1 MNARFIFT
9 NLLLLLIFS
18 GFSTGIFASESQ
30 ETYELVL
37 SGGRVIDPETGLDG
51 IRNIGIRGGTIVD
64 ISEHTLLADKVIDVS
79 GLVVSPGFIDL
90 HTHSPTALGQYYQ
103 LMDGVTTALELEAGA
118 HPIQEYG
125 PEIRDKALINFGTSA
140 GYINMR
146 VWLKQGI
153 KMSHIA
159 NSPQPDNVL
168 GYWTVLRS
176 FFSEQRQGFEERASA
191 SDRAQLKELL
201 ISDLEQ
207 GALGIGLALDYMS
220 EAVDDEELRMI
231 FDVAAAKKTIIF
243 VHMRRGINGDPSG
256 LYEVLNLAKDT
267 GVSIH
272 ICHIS
277 HNAMSNLDVF
287 LSEIRAARQEGV
299 DVTTEV
305 LPYNAGSA
313 TISSAVFSRDWQTI
327 FNISYGDVEWAAT
340 GERFDKESWEKK
352 RISEPSGQV
361 IHHYLKESW
370 TQKAIAEPGVIIV
383 SDLLPMQSKDKNVA
397 PHNGTFSKV
406 LGRYVRETPILDIST
421 ALSKMTLLPAQRL
434 EKIAPLLAKKGR
446 IQIGADADITVFNAG
461 TIIDNA
467 TYKNPYQTADGIKY
481 VIVNGV
487 VIVQDGK
494 LVENTFPGKEI
505 QGNVSH

>member
-1 MNARFIFT
+1 MKAQFILT
-9 NLLLLLIFS
+9 KILLLFLLN
-18 GFSTGIFASESQ
+18 GFTTFTLSSESQ
-30 ETYELVL
+30 DIYDLVL

-51 IRNIGIRGGTIVD
+51 IRNIAIGDGAIVE
-64 ISEHTLLADKVIDVS
+64 ISEQVLHGEKVLDVS

-90 HTHSPTALGQYYQ
+90 HTHSPTPLGQYYQ

-159 NSPQPDNVL
+159 NSPQPDNML

-191 SDRAQLKELL
+191 SERSQLRELL
-201 ISDLEQ
+201 EGDLEQ

-220 EAVDDEELRMI
+220 EAVDDAELRMI
-231 FDVAAAKKTIIF
+231 FDVAAAKQTLIF
-243 VHMRRGINGDPSG
+243 VHMRRGIDGDPAG
-256 LYEVLNLAKDT
+256 LYEVLSLARET

-277 HNAMSNLDVF
+277 HNAMSNLDLF
-287 LSEIRAARQEGV
+287 LAEIRKARAEGV

-313 TISSAVFSRDWQTI
+313 TISSAVFSRNWQEV
-327 FNISYGDVEWAAT
+327 FNISYQDVEWAAT
-340 GERFDKESWEKK
+340 GERFNKKSWEEK
-352 RISEPSGQV
+352 RINEPSGQV
-361 IHHYLKESW
+361 IHHYLKEPW
-370 TQKAIAEPGVIIV
+370 TKKAIAEPGVIIV

-397 PHNGTFSKV
+397 PHNGAFSKI
-406 LGRYVRETPILDIST
+406 LGRYVRDTPLLDIST

-446 IQIGADADITVFNAG
+446 LQIGADADITVFNAER
-461 TIIDNA
+461 IIDNA
-467 TYKNPYQTADGIKY
+467 TYKNPYQTADGIEH

-487 VIVQDGK
+487 LIVKEGK
-494 LVENTFPGKEI
+494 LVDNTYPGRELRTKI
-505 QGNVSH
+505 AH